1 MPTMSGSSSSNERF
15 QQALIGAS
23 DVLSAAEILCRHVKE
38 SGLCPQVRCLWHQ
51 SSLHNQALG
60 HQSHPVLSVHQ
71 MAALER
77 HAGED
82 LGKWPEQ
89 PVYLARHKRS
99 YFILHVPEPASNPE
113 TRGFL
118 DQNLAFLCAVFKYL
132 LAKDLAE
139 QQKSQ
144 LKKSDKLQQALFD
157 ISNLAYTEL
166 DTGILLRKLHA
177 IVASLVYAENFFI
190 VRFNESAGSLNFLYY
205 ADSLDKVPVDP
216 EIEWDQNQ
224 MANSLT
230 LAMMRSRKPG
240 WGSSHQL
247 TEKYGLSHEASLGPD
262 SQDWLGLPLM
272 DGNNVVGGLVVQSYR
287 PDIRYSQADLNLL
300 TFVAE
305 HIRQTLTRRER
316 TEELEQ
322 RVMERTAKLSQEI
335 FERQRS
341 EEIQSAL
348 FNITR
353 LASQTDSL
361 EQFYP
366 AMHEIVGR
374 LLDAKNLYI
383 AFVDE
388 EHHMLL
394 FPYRIDESGDN
405 YEARPIANGL
415 TEWVLDQK
423 IPMLLR
429 DKDILKLKFEGKAE
443 FKGSLPKCWLGVPML
458 SEGKVVGV
466 MTLQSYTDT
475 DAYSKKEQDLLVF
488 VSTHIA
494 QALQKIESSNRLKRA
509 YAEMESNIRKR
520 TEELELSNM
529 ALREQ
534 IGRRE
539 QAEQKLKYDAQHDQ
553 LTGLA
558 NRNQLYDRLKQ
569 SLAAYQA
576 KPSRLFAVF
585 FIDLDRFKIIN
596 DSMGHWIGDEL
607 LKTVGERIQSCV
619 RKPDLVARLGG
630 DEFAVIL
637 NSIRN
642 SQEARLIAE
651 RMLHVFH
658 EPIHIQGKELFISP
672 SIGIAIS
679 HERHHDPDEI
689 LRDSDIALYRSKELG
704 RNRYTFFD
712 DALHQSALNT
722 LIVEGDLRRGLTR
735 VELFPHY
742 QPVFGLDTG
751 RVIGY
756 EALMRWRHPQ
766 RGILLPADF
775 LAVAR
780 ETGLIEQ
787 MDWVLYEQVCRDLPV
802 LLGTGAYVS
811 INVSPRHLGNEHFA
825 NRLLALLAEYGVS
838 PANMIIEVT
847 EDALIEHPE
856 IGLKLLTQLKQA
868 GIRISLDDFGTG
880 YSSFSYLHRYPLDCL
895 KIDRSFIATLART
908 SDDRSHHLVKA
919 IHTLGRSL
927 GLDVIAEGVETAEQR
942 ERLLEIGI
950 TSGQGNLFAAAA
962 DIENLGNA
970 FKQASA

>member
-1 MPTMSGSSSSNERF
+1 MPASTTSIERL
-15 QQALIGAS
+15 QQALADADGIAE
-23 DVLSAAEILCRHVKE
+23 AAEILCRHIRE
-38 SGLCPQVRCLWHQ
+38 SGLSQQPRCLWHQ
-51 SSLHNQALG
+51 ASPHHQALG
-60 HQSHPVLSVHQ
+60 HQSHPVMGVHQ

-77 HAGED
+77 HAREPADAWTGH
-82 LGKWPEQ
+82 PI
-89 PVYLARHKRS
+89 YLARYRRA
-99 YFILHVPEPASNPE
+99 YFILQVPEPDTDPALRDRFGQLLP
-113 TRGFL
+113 FL
-118 DQNLAFLCAVFKYL
+118 SVLFRFL
-132 LAKDLAE
+132 LAKDHAG
-139 QQKSQ
+139 Q
-144 LKKSDKLQQALFD
+144 LKLQLGKSEKLQQALFD

-166 DTGILLRKLHA
+166 DGGVLFRKLHA
-177 IVASLVYAENFFI
+177 IVAGLVYAENFFI
-190 VRFNESAGSLNFLYY
+190 VRFNEATESFNFLYY
-205 ADSLDKVPVDP
+205 ADSVDKDPVDP
-216 EIEWDQNQ
+216 DIEWTREQ
-224 MANSLT
+224 MANSIT
-230 LAMMRSRKPG
+230 LAMMRSKRPA
-240 WGSSHQL
+240 WGSSQQL
-247 TEKYGLSHEASLGPD
+247 VEKFGIERQESLGPD

-272 DGNNVVGGLVVQSYR
+272 DGNKVVGGLVVQSYR
-287 PDIRYSQADLNLL
+287 ADIRYSQSDLNLL

-322 RVMERTAKLSQEI
+322 RVAERTAKLSQEI

-348 FNITR
+348 FNISR
-353 LASQTDSL
+353 LASQAESL

-366 AMHEIVGR
+366 AMHAIVGR

-388 EHHMLL
+388 ARGMLM
-394 FPYRIDESGDN
+394 FPYRIDESGDR
-405 YEARPIANGL
+405 YDSRPIGNGL
-415 TEWVLDQK
+415 TEWVLGQK
-423 IPMLLR
+423 RPMLLR
-429 DKDILKLKFEGKAE
+429 DRDILKLKAEGKAE
-443 FKGSLPKCWLGVPML
+443 FRGSLPRCWLGVPMV
-458 SEGKVVGV
+458 SDGKVVGV
-466 MTLQSYTDT
+466 IALQSYTDAE
-475 DAYSKKEQDLLVF
+475 AYSLKEQDLLVF

-494 QALQKIESSNRLKRA
+494 QALQKIESSNRIMRA
-509 YAEMESNIRKR
+509 YADMESNVRKR
-520 TEELELSNM
+520 TEELELSNL

-534 IGRRE
+534 ISRRE
-539 QAEQKLKYDAQHDQ
+539 QAEQKLKYDALHDQ

-558 NRNQLYDRLKQ
+558 NRNQLYERLKQ

-642 SQEARLIAE
+642 AQEARLIAE
-651 RMLHVFH
+651 RMLGAFH

-742 QPVFGLDTG
+742 QPVCALDTG
-751 RVIGY
+751 SVLGF

-766 RGILLPADF
+766 RGILQPADF
-775 LAVAR
+775 LGVAR

-802 LLGTGAYVS
+802 LLAAGAYVG

-825 NRLLALLAEYGVS
+825 NRLLALVAEYGVS
-838 PANMIIEVT
+838 PANLAIEVT

-868 GIRISLDDFGTG
+868 GMRISLDDFGTG

-895 KIDRSFIATLART
+895 KIDRSFISSLARS
-908 SDDRSHHLVKA
+908 SDDRSQHLVKA

-927 GLDVIAEGVETAEQR
+927 GLDVIAEGVETPEQR
-942 ERLLEIGI
+942 ARLLEIGI
-950 TSGQGNLFAAAA
+950 GSGQGNLFASAAA
-962 DIENLGNA
+962 IEALHGT
-970 FKQASA
+970 FKQAPV

>member
-1 MPTMSGSSSSNERF
+1 MPVSSPSKERF
-15 QQALIGAS
+15 CQALIGAS
-23 DVLSAAEILCRHVKE
+23 DMLAAAEILCRFIQE
-38 SGLCPQVRCLWHQ
+38 SGISSQSRCLWHQ

-77 HAGED
+77 HAGD
-82 LGKWPEQ
+82 DSGKWPEQ

-99 YFILHVPEPASNPE
+99 YFILQVPEPAADQAVRE
-113 TRGFL
+113 IL
-118 DQNLAFLCAVFKYL
+118 DQELAFLTATFRYL
-132 LAKDLAE
+132 LAKDQTE
-139 QQKSQ
+139 QQKIQ
-144 LKKSDKLQQALFD
+144 LKKSEKLQQALFD
-157 ISNLAYTEL
+157 ISNLAYTEQ
-166 DTGILLRKLHA
+166 DTGILFRKLHTIIA
-177 IVASLVYAENFFI
+177 GLVYAENFFI
-190 VRFNESAGSLNFLYY
+190 VRFNESTGSLNFLYY
-205 ADSLDKVPVDP
+205 ADSIDKIPVDP
-216 EIEWDQNQ
+216 EVEWSQEQ

-230 LAMMRSRKPG
+230 LAMMRSKKPG
-240 WGSSHQL
+240 WGSSYQL
-247 TEKYGLSHEASLGPD
+247 IEKYGLNHQDSLGPD

-272 DGNNVVGGLVVQSYR
+272 DGMQVVGGLVVQSYR
-287 PDIRYSQADLNLL
+287 ADIRYSQSDLNLL

-353 LASQTDSL
+353 LASQSDSL

-383 AFVDE
+383 AFVDD

-394 FPYRIDESGDN
+394 FPYRIDERGDN

-429 DKDILKLKFEGKAE
+429 DKDILKLKAEGKAE
-443 FKGSLPKCWLGVPML
+443 FKGSLPKCWLGVPMV

-475 DAYSKKEQDLLVF
+475 DAYSRKEQDLLVF

-509 YAEMESNIRKR
+509 YAEMESNILKR

-679 HERHHDPDEI
+679 HERHQEPDEI

-722 LIVEGDLRRGLTR
+722 LIIEGDLRRALTR
-735 VELFPHY
+735 SALFPFYQPMVELS
-742 QPVFGLDTG
+742 TG
-751 RVIGY
+751 KVLGF
-756 EALMRWRHPQ
+756 EALMRWNHPH
-766 RGILLPADF
+766 RGLLIPKDF
-775 LAVAR
+775 SEIAK

-787 MDWVLYEQVCRDLPV
+787 VDWVIYEQVCRDLPV
-802 LLGTGAYVS
+802 LLGMGGYAS
-811 INVSPRHLGNEHFA
+811 INVSPRHLGHEDFA
-825 NRLLALLAEYGVS
+825 DRLLALIAEYGIA
-838 PANMIIEVT
+838 PANINIEVT
-847 EDALIEHPE
+847 EDALIEHPDL
-856 IGLKLLTQLKQA
+856 GLKLLSQLNQA
-868 GIRISLDDFGTG
+868 GVRINLDDFGTG
-880 YSSFSYLHRYPLDCL
+880 YSSFSYLHKYPLDCL
-895 KIDRSFIATLART
+895 KIDRSFLATLANHPDNKT
-908 SDDRSHHLVKA
+908 MHLVRA
-919 IHTLGRSL
+919 IYALGMSL
-927 GLDVIAEGVETAEQR
+927 GLEVIAEGVETEEQSAC
-942 ERLLEIGI
+942 LLQIGI
-950 TSGQGNLFAAAA
+950 TLGQGNLFSKPGAIE
-962 DIENLGNA
+962 DICKA
-970 FKQASA
+970 FSLASV

>member
-1 MPTMSGSSSSNERF
+1 MPAMSAPTNSTELF
-15 QQALIGAS
+15 HQALNGAI
-23 DVLSAAEILCRHVKE
+23 DLPAAAEILCRHIRE
-38 SGLCPQVRCLWHQ
+38 SGLSSQPRCLWHL

-60 HQSHPVLSVHQ
+60 HQSHPVMGVHQ
-71 MAALER
+71 MAAMER
-77 HAGED
+77 YAID
-82 LGKWPEQ
+82 DPAKWTQQ
-89 PVYLARHKRS
+89 PVYLGRYKRS
-99 YFILHVPEPASNPE
+99 YFILHVPEPAPDDAM
-113 TRGFL
+113 RGRFNQ
-118 DQNLAFLCAVFKYL
+118 DMAIMTAAIRYL
-132 LAKDLAE
+132 LAKDQAE
-139 QQKSQ
+139 QLKLQ
-144 LKKSDKLQQALFD
+144 LKKSEKLQQALFD

-166 DTGILLRKLHA
+166 DSNILFRKLHEIIA
-177 IVASLVYAENFFI
+177 GLVYAENFFI
-190 VRFNESAGSLNFLYY
+190 VRFNEAAGSLNFLYY
-205 ADSLDKVPVDP
+205 ADSIDKVPVDP
-216 EIEWDQNQ
+216 EVEWTPEQ
-224 MANSLT
+224 MANSIT
-230 LAMMRSRKPG
+230 LAMMRSKRPG

-247 TEKYGLSHEASLGPD
+247 IEKFGLNHQDSLGPD

-272 DGNNVVGGLVVQSYR
+272 DGDMVVGGLVVQSYR
-287 PDIRYSQADLNLL
+287 ADIRYSQSDLNLM

-322 RVMERTAKLSQEI
+322 RVLERTAKLSQEI

-388 EHHMLL
+388 ERHMLL

-405 YEARPIANGL
+405 YDARPIANGL
-415 TEWVLDQK
+415 TEWVLNQK

-429 DKDILKLKFEGKAE
+429 DRDILKLKAEGKAE

-466 MTLQSYTDT
+466 MTLQSYTDI

-494 QALQKIESSNRLKRA
+494 QALQKIASSNRLKHA
-509 YAEMESNIRKR
+509 YADMETNVLKR
-520 TEELELSNM
+520 TQELELSNL

-558 NRNQLYDRLKQ
+558 NRNQLYERLKQ

-607 LKTVGERIQSCV
+607 LKTVAERIQSCV

-642 SQEARLIAE
+642 TNEAKLIAD
-651 RMLHVFH
+651 RMLHAFH

-735 VELFPHY
+735 IELFPHY

-751 RVIGY
+751 QVLGY

-766 RGILLPADF
+766 RGVLLPADF

-787 MDWVLYEQVCRDLPV
+787 MDWVIYEQVCRDLPV
-802 LLGTGAYVS
+802 LLGTGSNVS

-838 PANMIIEVT
+838 PANMVIEVT

-895 KIDRSFIATLART
+895 KIDRSFIATLTRT
-908 SDDRSHHLVKA
+908 GDDRTHHLVKA
-919 IHTLGRSL
+919 MHTLGLSL
-927 GLDVIAEGVETAEQR
+927 GLDVIAEGVETVEQR
-942 ERLLEIGI
+942 DRLLQIGI
-950 TSGQGNLFAAAA
+950 TSGQGNLFASAAA
-962 DIENLGNA
+962 IETLGNA
-970 FKQASA
+970 FKQAPV